1 MIDKFPQYQ
10 QLKHLNTKIITKC
23 YAGSPGPGFGQSQKS
38 DRVKSV
44 KGIPSLIFGYGFF
57 LIYFPVYINKQN
69 KTPVRCSLASR
80 HVIDIVIPKI
90 AD

>member
-23 YAGSPGPGFGQSQKS
+23 CAGSPGPGFGQSQKS

-44 KGIPSLIFGYGFF
+44 KGIPSDIWIWFF
-57 LIYFPVYINKQN
+57 F
-69 KTPVRCSLASR
+69 
-80 HVIDIVIPKI
+80 
-90 AD
+90 